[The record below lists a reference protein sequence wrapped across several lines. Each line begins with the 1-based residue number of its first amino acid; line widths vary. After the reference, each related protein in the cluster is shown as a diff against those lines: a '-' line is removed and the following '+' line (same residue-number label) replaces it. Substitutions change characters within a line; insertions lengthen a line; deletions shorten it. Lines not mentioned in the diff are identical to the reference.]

1 MEDNK
6 ILNELLNEF
15 GILDEENIIK
25 TKIANNITTPFIEA
39 CLHGEIITVKMLIDS
54 SINDRTRYGFTPL
67 MASCYNGHYEIAKLL
82 IESGV
87 KNINAITKNGWSA
100 LTMAVKRNDVKLAKL
115 LLDNGANPN
124 LKTFFSSALKM
135 AQLDY
140 LEEMTKLLEEYGAID
155 NEEEYD

>member
-1 MEDNK
+1 MEDDK

-25 TKIANNITTPFIEA
+25 TKVANNITTPLIEA
-39 CLHGEIITVKMLIDS
+39 CLNGEYLTVKMLIDS
-54 SINDRTRYGFTPL
+54 KVDVNHKTIYGFTPL

-87 KNINAITKNGWSA
+87 KNINARTKNGWSA
-100 LTMAVKRNDVKLAKL
+100 LTMAVKRDDVKLAKL

-124 LKTFFSSALKM
+124 LKTFFSDLSISQM
-135 AQLDY
+135 EY
-140 LEEMTKLLEEYGAID
+140 FEEMTKLLKEYGSVD
-155 NEEEYD
+155 K